1 MNARV
6 AAVLAEVRGHR
17 VLNVGC
23 AGHARPDTPERRAR
37 WLHGALVARGY
48 SVLGVDVDERQLD
61 WMRDEGHEVLALDA
75 QRLDELRE
83 SFDTVVAGELI
94 EHLENPG
101 LFLEACRRRLAEG
114 GRLVLTT
121 PNAFG
126 PLYWLTYASSGGRAA
141 NPEHTCWFDGQTLAQ
156 LLRRAGY
163 RVERI
168 QHVDDLRTD
177 TASSAG
183 YRAFAAAW
191 GAARRALPARF
202 RHTLVVTAAPDR
214 AAQDR

>member
-6 AAVLAEVRGHR
+6 AAVLAEVRGNR

-48 SVLGVDVDERQLD
+48 SVLGLDVDERQLE

-75 QRLDELRE
+75 QRLDELDE
-83 SFDTVVAGELI
+83 SFDTIVAGELI

-101 LFLEACRRRLAEG
+101 LFLEACQRRLTDA

-141 NPEHTCWFDGQTLAQ
+141 NPEHTCWFDGQTLGQ

-163 RVERI
+163 RVERT

-177 TASSAG
+177 AASSAG

-191 GAARRALPARF
+191 GAARQVLPARF
-202 RHTLVVTAAPDR
+202 RHTLVVTAALERSLEDR
-214 AAQDR
+214 